1 MAALKVGDLRNR
13 ARGKLA
19 AAKDDDERAHWLSIV
34 NECTRWIEK
43 GELPKFTRSLVAPPG
58 DPFGIDPG

>member
-1 MAALKVGDLRNR
+1 
-13 ARGKLA
+13 
-19 AAKDDDERAHWLSIV
+19 LSIV

-43 GELPKFTRSLVAPPG
+43 GELPKLTRSLVAPPG